1 MGSDDKF
8 AIVFTVHQDEFDA
21 GNVNYICAEDT
32 EAGNPRQAS
41 AVKMFDLT
49 ASISLDPAEANSG
62 DEVTLKARDFG
73 GELDS
78 ISLGPDKTWTDDAT
92 TNAFEC

>member
-1 MGSDDKF
+1 M
-8 AIVFTVHQDEFDA
+8 AFTVHQDEFDA
-21 GNVNYICAEDT
+21 GNVNYICAEDS
-32 EAGNPRQAS
+32 EAGNPRAAS

-73 GELDS
+73 GALDFHKP
-78 ISLGPDKTWTDDAT
+78 GP
-92 TNAFEC
+92 